1 MGISICA
8 KIPIIPT
15 NRYFIKY
22 FMTED
27 LDELLLNINLN
38 DTYFSF
44 REIELDEK
52 YFFHRN
58 I

>member
-1 MGISICA
+1 M
-8 KIPIIPT
+8 PT
-15 NRYFIKY
+15 KRYFSRY
-22 FMTED
+22 YMTEE
-27 LDELLLNINLN
+27 LDELLLTMNLN